1 MKSGIFAVV
10 NIGQL
15 RLYIGEMHNFKQR
28 WEPLLQ
34 QLSQGQCKHVG
45 LQAEW
50 DKHKGERKVTF
61 HTIDDL
67 KSERTLLKYKQFV
80 KDVQIKQANV

>member
-15 RLYIGEMHNFKQR
+15 RLYVGEMHQFQQR
-28 WEPLLQ
+28 WDPLLQ
-34 QLSQGQCKHVG
+34 KLNEGQCKHSE

-50 DKHKGERKVTF
+50 NQHQRERKVTF
-61 HTIDDL
+61 HTLEDL
-67 KSERTLLKYKQFV
+67 KPETTLLRYGQFV
-80 KDVQIKQANV
+80 KDIQAKQANV